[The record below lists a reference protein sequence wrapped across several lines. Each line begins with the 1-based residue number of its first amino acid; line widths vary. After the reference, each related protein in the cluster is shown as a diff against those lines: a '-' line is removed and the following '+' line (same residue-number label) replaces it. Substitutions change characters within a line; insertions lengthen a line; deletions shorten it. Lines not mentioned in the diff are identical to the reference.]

1 MRLGVRE
8 MPPTARLI
16 GIGFYIGI
24 CIALGTL
31 GGRELDKLLDTGK
44 LMTVSGLVLGVFLAL
59 YGGLT
64 QLLEVVKLINR
75 RHAGG
80 KR

>member
-1 MRLGVRE
+1 

-24 CIALGTL
+24 CIAVGAV

-59 YGGLT
+59 YGGLV
-64 QLLEVVKLINR
+64 QLLEVVRLISR
-75 RHAGG
+75 RNAGG
-80 KR
+80 SGK

>member
-1 MRLGVRE
+1 

-24 CIALGTL
+24 CIAVGAL

-80 KR
+80 SGK

>member
-1 MRLGVRE
+1 

-16 GIGFYIGI
+16 GIGFYISI
-24 CIALGTL
+24 CITVGTL
-31 GGRELDKLLDTGK
+31 GGKWLDQELDTGK
-44 LMTVSGLVLGVFLAL
+44 LMTVSGLVVGLFFAL
-59 YGGLT
+59 YGGMT
-64 QLLEVVKLINR
+64 QLLEVIREINR